1 MKLTVGAKFGII
13 TLLAILL
20 VTSAGI
26 VVLYE
31 LQLLGKQIFV
41 LANAAEASEEANQL
55 TSEIA
60 ELRAGLR
67 DAINQRNRDLVHQRA
82 EGRMLAI
89 KERAANV
96 QRLLNQQGDTEL
108 NQVIS
113 PTVAILSDQVNS
125 LITLAEAGD
134 WGRAALQI
142 QSDFVQIQED
152 LAGQLRLLNIDVAQ
166 KVGSLSQ
173 TVEET
178 RQRAITHILIITVAA
193 LLILSLAMALLW
205 RNLAVP
211 IRRLTSSARA
221 LAQGDLRVRAQIAPR
236 GDEIGTLA
244 VAFDSMADRL
254 QASHGE
260 LAEKITERTAAL
272 EIEREGLRQ
281 ALADLQTS
289 TAERD
294 RLFLALQQLQNPV
307 IPIIEGVIVAPIIGQ
322 LTSQRLEQLQMTLL
336 EEAIITR
343 ARVVLLDVTG
353 VPILD
358 KQAAQALIETGSALR
373 LLGAEAV
380 LVGIRPE
387 VAETIISAGID
398 LQQLAIAA
406 DLQHGIDRAL
416 RLLRRKI
423 VALTPISA

>member
-260 LAEKITERTAAL
+260 LAEKIAERTAAL

-423 VALTPISA
+423 VALTPVSA